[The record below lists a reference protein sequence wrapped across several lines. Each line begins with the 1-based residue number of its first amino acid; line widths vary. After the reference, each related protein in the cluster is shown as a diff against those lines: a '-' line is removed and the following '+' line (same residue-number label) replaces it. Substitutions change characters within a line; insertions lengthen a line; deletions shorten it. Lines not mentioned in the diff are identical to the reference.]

1 MDLSNYSLK
10 ELLEIAVRSEI
21 DAKETYTE
29 LSKKVDNFVLKD
41 RLEFLA
47 GEEEK
52 HRKFIESFFNK
63 KFAGEEMNIPDE
75 SPKPLPRVNI
85 EDENMEMSEIF
96 YQAMESEKA
105 SRDFYLGIAER
116 YEDEPEIKKTIVY
129 LASME
134 MNHYHILKAERD
146 SIDAFEELGR
156 DWAYIHIGP

>member
-1 MDLSNYSLK
+1 MDLSQYNLK
-10 ELLEIAVRSEI
+10 ELLEMAVRSEI
-21 DAKETYTE
+21 DAKEVYTE
-29 LSKKVDNFVLKD
+29 LGKKVDNFVLKD

-47 GEEEK
+47 NEEEK
-52 HRKFIESFFNK
+52 HKKFIESFFSK
-63 KFAGEEMNIPDE
+63 KFPDEEMQIPDE
-75 SPKPLPRVNI
+75 SPKPIPKINI

-116 YEDEPEIKKTIVY
+116 YSDEPEINKTIVY
-129 LASME
+129 LAAME

-146 SIDAFEELGR
+146 SMDAFEELGR